1 MLKTM
6 RPIGSNLFVKL
17 AFQAARQAPQECR
30 RTREDIE
37 RRMRSVI
44 AEWK

>member
-6 RPIGSNLFVKL
+6 RPIGSGLFVKL
-17 AFQAARQAPQECR
+17 AFQEAKQAPQECR

-37 RRMRSVI
+37 SSCS
-44 AEWK
+44 

>member
-6 RPIGSNLFVKL
+6 LPIGSNLFVKL

-30 RTREDIE
+30 RHE